1 MNNANI
7 FKRNIWVLKLCPFT
21 SELGVQNPI
30 QDNSRKC
37 APRGGGDISL
47 TFSVAQDLSETFILK
62 LVLTIVAKKWEP
74 GNLVPSRFSG
84 QIRKVEARLGNLA
97 KIRKV
102 VTNLEN
108 SSKRS
113 GKLKVRPKK
122 RKDERSLPNFG
133 WEIRKI
139 EPNKESSLG
148 KSGKFVAN

>member
-1 MNNANI
+1 MGS
-7 FKRNIWVLKLCPFT
+7 W
-21 SELGVQNPI
+21 I
-30 QDNSRKC
+30 Q
-37 APRGGGDISL
+37 
-47 TFSVAQDLSETFILK
+47 V
-62 LVLTIVAKKWEP
+62 V
-74 GNLVPSRFSG
+74 FSG
-84 QIRKVEARLGNLA
+84 QIKKVEARLGNLA